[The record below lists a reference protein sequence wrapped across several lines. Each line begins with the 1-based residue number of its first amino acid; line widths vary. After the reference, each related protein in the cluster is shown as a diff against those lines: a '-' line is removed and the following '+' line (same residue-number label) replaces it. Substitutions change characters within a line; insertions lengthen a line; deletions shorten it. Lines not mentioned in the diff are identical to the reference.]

1 MAIKG
6 AYWRSSEA
14 QRFPP
19 SSIPANYFT
28 HIFYATV
35 VIDDRTNKLSVST
48 AEGQLMDDFTSK
60 LHQKKLKCV
69 LSIGLA
75 TTNPNS
81 LSSMARTPDGRATFI
96 QSSIDTA
103 RKHGFDGLDLY
114 WKYPGSAEDMRD
126 LSSLFLEWK
135 GAIKG
140 ESSDP
145 NTQLSLSAVV
155 YFAANK
161 FFPLNN
167 NIPYPFQAIINYVDF
182 VNVVCY
188 DYCGFGSEDTK
199 KTAENALLYDQPG
212 KKSTD
217 FGISSWIKHAK
228 VPVEKLVMGLPLY
241 GRTWSLADPNENGIG
256 APAVRFGLGNGVL
269 EYDAILQ
276 FNNNEGATVKNDES
290 TASAYSYSGMDW
302 IGYDN
307 PISVGT
313 KVQYA
318 STNKLAGYFFWA
330 IGMDS
335 KYALPAAGGV
345 FFFYIVSRFQNTT
358 IALNQLNINITDHMF
373 C

>member
-1 MAIKG
+1 
-6 AYWRSSEA
+6 
-14 QRFPP
+14 
-19 SSIPANYFT
+19 
-28 HIFYATV
+28 
-35 VIDDRTNKLSVST
+35 
-48 AEGQLMDDFTSK
+48 
-60 LHQKKLKCV
+60 
-69 LSIGLA
+69 
-75 TTNPNS
+75 
-81 LSSMARTPDGRATFI
+81 MARTPDGRATFI

-135 GAIKG
+135 GAIQR

-199 KTAENALLYDQPG
+199 ITAENALLYDQPG

-228 VPVEKLVMGLPLY
+228 VPAEKLVMGLPLY
-241 GRTWSLADPNENGIG
+241 GRTWSLLIQMRMGLELLLLDLGLAM
-256 APAVRFGLGNGVL
+256 VFGSMMPYCNL
-269 EYDAILQ
+269 I
-276 FNNNEGATVKNDES
+276 T
-290 TASAYSYSGMDW
+290 
-302 IGYDN
+302 
-307 PISVGT
+307 T
-313 KVQYA
+313 KVQ
-318 STNKLAGYFFWA
+318 L
-330 IGMDS
+330 
-335 KYALPAAGGV
+335 
-345 FFFYIVSRFQNTT
+345 
-358 IALNQLNINITDHMF
+358 
-373 C
+373 